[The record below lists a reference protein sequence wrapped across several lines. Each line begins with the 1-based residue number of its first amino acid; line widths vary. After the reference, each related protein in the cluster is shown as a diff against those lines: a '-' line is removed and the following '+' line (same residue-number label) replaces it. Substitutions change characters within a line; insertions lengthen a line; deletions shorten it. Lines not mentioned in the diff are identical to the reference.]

1 MLFSD
6 EYTEPAG
13 HGESLLRERGSRFL
27 GYAFPVH
34 TEAEL
39 KRYLQ
44 QIKQQYPDATHHC
57 YAVVMH
63 PDQSYQ
69 RSTDDG
75 EPSNTAGRPI
85 QRAILSTGI
94 TNALVIVVRYYGG
107 TQLGIPG
114 LIKAYGET
122 AQAALQIAGRA
133 PKYIEDELLLAA
145 DFEHEQDIYRLAE
158 KFSGKIVQRDYSEG
172 VKMLLRIRR
181 SEIVRCKKML
191 SDFPRISLL
200 KG

>member
-13 HGESLLRERGSRFL
+13 SGESVLRERGSRFL

-34 TEAEL
+34 SEPEL
-39 KRYLQ
+39 KQQLQ
-44 QIKQQYPDATHHC
+44 KIKHLYPDATHHC

-69 RSTDDG
+69 RSSDDG

-85 QRAILSTGI
+85 LRAIVSAGL
-94 TNALVIVVRYYGG
+94 TNIVVIVVRYYGG
-107 TQLGIPG
+107 IQLGIPG

-122 AQAALQIAGRA
+122 AQSAIQACGRSSRFL
-133 PKYIEDELLLAA
+133 EDEVLITVG
-145 DFEHEQDIYRLAE
+145 FEHEQDVYRLVE
-158 KFSGKIVQRDYSEG
+158 RVQGAIAGRDYQDQ
-172 VKMLLRIRR
+172 VYMTLKIRR
-181 SEIVRCKKML
+181 KELAKFKNML
-191 SDFPRISLL
+191 SDFPWISLL

>member
-13 HGESLLRERGSRFL
+13 TGESTLRERESRFL

-34 TEAEL
+34 TEAEM
-39 KRYLQ
+39 KQYLQ
-44 QIKQQYPDATHHC
+44 QIKQKFPDATHYC

-69 RSTDDG
+69 LSTADG
-75 EPSNTAGRPI
+75 EPSNTAGRTI
-85 QRAILSTGI
+85 LRAILSAGL
-94 TNALVIVVRYYGG
+94 TNVLLIVVRYYGG

-122 AQAALQIAGRA
+122 AQAALQVAGKVVRFV
-133 PKYIEDELLLAA
+133 EDGLLLSA
-145 DFEHEQDIYRLAE
+145 DFEHEQDIYQITE
-158 KFSGKIVQRDYSEG
+158 KFSGRIGNRKYENN
-172 VKMLLRIRR
+172 VKLAVSIRR
-181 SEIVRCKKML
+181 SEVAKFKNML
-191 SDFPRISLL
+191 ADFPRISLA